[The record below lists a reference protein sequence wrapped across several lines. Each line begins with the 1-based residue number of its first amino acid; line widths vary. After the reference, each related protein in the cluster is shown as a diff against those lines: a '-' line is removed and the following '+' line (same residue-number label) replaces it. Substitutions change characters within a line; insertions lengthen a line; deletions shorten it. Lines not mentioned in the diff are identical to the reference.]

1 MNGAIKQHFAALR
14 SYSRSGIR
22 NEEKQLLFIRHGLSE
37 MNERLQ
43 VMPWYSENF
52 VDGAL
57 WDSKLSSIGIEQARS
72 LHKKLIL
79 TGTEEYQLHR
89 IEVLL
94 SSPLTRALHTS
105 ELVFYDEKNLLPDVN
120 RIVHP
125 LLRER
130 LYLSSEVGRCSSELK
145 DEFPDWDLTEIPPGK
160 PWWYIHNHTNE
171 KNDSIMTHYHRD
183 KIHLHKG
190 SEHQHEQYKNNKILS
205 EYSPYIEWRPEGR
218 YCCEGEPNHV
228 FTSRIQQ
235 LQQYILSRP
244 EKYIA
249 VVAHWGVL
257 KALTGIEF
265 QNCEARWVSSAEF
278 LTIPDVCD
286 E

>member
-1 MNGAIKQHFAALR
+1 MVLRNIKFNRTIKQLLVPLR
-14 SYSRSGIR
+14 SYSRSGLR

-57 WDSKLSSIGIEQARS
+57 WDSRLSSIGIEQARS

-79 TGTEEYQLHR
+79 TGTDEYQLHR

-105 ELVFYDEKNLLPDVN
+105 ELVFYDEKN
-120 RIVHP
+120 
-125 LLRER
+125 
-130 LYLSSEVGRCSSELK
+130 
-145 DEFPDWDLTEIPPGK
+145 
-160 PWWYIHNHTNE
+160 
-171 KNDSIMTHYHRD
+171 DSIMTHYHRD
-183 KIHLHKG
+183 KIHLHTG
-190 SEHQHEQYKNNKILS
+190 SEYQHEQYKNNKILS

-218 YCCEGEPNHV
+218 YCCEGEPNHI